1 MDISTMFGPIIQQLW
16 WLFAL
21 AIIISILK
29 TPLLKG
35 YLGELMVRLSARLLL
50 DKDLYRAIHNV
61 TLNTP
66 DGTTQIDHI
75 FVSRFGIFVVETK
88 NYSGWIF
95 GGQNEATWT
104 QKHFKSTHRFQNPLR
119 QNYKH
124 VKTLE
129 SLLNVPPEK
138 IFSVI
143 VFVGGS
149 TFKTPMPDNVTFAGA
164 YIKYI
169 KSKTKKIF
177 TDSDVEKIYAAI
189 CGRRITPSFTTNRDH
204 VSNIN
209 QRLEKT
215 NSDKCPKCSSEM
227 ALRTAKSGEKVGSK
241 FWGCTQFPKCRGI
254 RSFTQ

>member
-1 MDISTMFGPIIQQLW
+1 MFGPIIQQLW

-21 AIIISILK
+21 VIIISILK

-75 FVSRFGIFVVETK
+75 FVSCFGIFVVETK
-88 NYSGWIF
+88 NYGGWIF
-95 GGQNEATWT
+95 GGKDQATWT

-124 VKTLE
+124 VKALE
-129 SLLNVPPEK
+129 SLLSVPPEK

-149 TFKTPMPDNVTFAGA
+149 TFKTPMPENVTFAGA

-169 KSKTKKIF
+169 KSKTQKIF
-177 TDSDVEKIYAAI
+177 TTSDVEKIYAAI
-189 CGRRITPSFTTNRDH
+189 CGNRITPSFATNSEH
-204 VSNIN
+204 IN
-209 QRLEKT
+209 NLKHRLEKE
-215 NSDKCPKCSSEM
+215 NSGKCPKCSSEM
-227 ALRTAKSGEKVGSK
+227 ALRTTKSGEKAGSK

-254 RSFTQ
+254 RNFTQ

>member
-1 MDISTMFGPIIQQLW
+1 MDISVMFGSIIDQLW
-16 WLFAL
+16 WLAAL
-21 AIIISILK
+21 IVVGTLLK
-29 TPLLKG
+29 TPWFKG

-50 DKDLYRAIHNV
+50 DKDIYHAIHNV
-61 TLNTP
+61 TLKTQ

-149 TFKTPMPDNVTFAGA
+149 TFKTPMPENVTFAGA

-169 KSKTKKIF
+169 KSKNQIIF
-177 TDSDVEKIYAAI
+177 TDSNVEKIYLSI
-189 CGRRITPSFTTNRDH
+189 SDSRITPSFATNQEH
-204 VSNIN
+204 ISSLK
-209 QRLEKT
+209 QRLEKDD
-215 NSDKCPKCSSEM
+215 SRKCPKCSSEM
-227 ALRTAKSGEKVGSK
+227 TLRIVKSGEKAGSK
-241 FWGCTQFPKCRGI
+241 FWGCTQFPRCRGI
-254 RSFTQ
+254 RNHGQ